1 MHKNE
6 PKVSPRDLNASPSM
20 ISQWSAD
27 NVRKAPISSEAAL
40 TISVL
45 KISILESVSEK
56 KNAFLWPFYFT
67 VYVCKLY

>member
-45 KISILESVSEK
+45 KNLHSRERFWK
-56 KNAFLWPFYFT
+56 KKCVFVTDLFHR
-67 VYVCKLY
+67 VRV